1 MGFTLVGFYEDQ
13 DGGGAL
19 HELAGIPD
27 PHVTVQGDDV
37 RVPESMINLMGKAA
51 LSEATT
57 LTSAKILA
65 PSLKRVF
72 DPHVSVLVN
81 ALVFGNP
88 PEAMIHPE
96 SPTPLVKD
104 ESMNFQINSD
114 AAAATDEYG
123 LVWLSEGSI
132 SPVKGQIYTMR
143 ATAAASLAHGAWAY
157 SELTFDSKLP
167 AGKYAVVGMRA
178 QGTNLI
184 CARLLFK
191 GGVWRPGCPAVNALG
206 DLDCKWFRN
215 GFLGVWGEFDQTT
228 PPAIE
233 CLGVTDS
240 AQVIFLDLIPL

>member
-1 MGFTLVGFYEDQ
+1 MSFTLVGFYEDQ

-27 PHVTVQGDDV
+27 QHITVQGDDV
-37 RVPESMINLMGKAA
+37 RVPDVMINLMGKAA

-88 PEAMIHPE
+88 PESMLHPE

-104 ESMNFQINSD
+104 ESLNFQINSD

-123 LVWLSEGSI
+123 LIWLSAGAI

-143 ATAAASLAHGAWAY
+143 ATAEASLAHGKWNY

-167 AGKYAVVGMRA
+167 AGTYAIVGMRA

-184 CARLLFK
+184 AARLVFK
-191 GGVWRPGCPAVNALG
+191 GGKWRPGCPAVNSLG
-206 DLDCKWFRN
+206 DRDGKFFRN
-215 GFLGVWGEFDQTT
+215 GNLGVWGEFDQTT

-233 CLGVTDS
+233 CLGVTDTS
-240 AQVIFLDLIPL
+240 QIIFLDLIKM